1 MDTPLDIERQ
11 KLAEWKE
18 AQMCAM
24 RDYCERD
31 CEEHNENCFYYDAE
45 EESYDYE
52 QCYKDRGDWV

>member
-1 MDTPLDIERQ
+1 MDSPLDIEYQ

-18 AQMCAM
+18 ARKSAR

-45 EESYDYE
+45 EESYDFE
-52 QCYKDRGDWV
+52 ACFNDRE